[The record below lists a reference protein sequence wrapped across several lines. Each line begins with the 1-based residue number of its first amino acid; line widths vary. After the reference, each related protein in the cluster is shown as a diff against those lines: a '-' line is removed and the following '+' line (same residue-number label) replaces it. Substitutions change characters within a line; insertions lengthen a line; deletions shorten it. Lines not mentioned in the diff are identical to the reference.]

1 MLNSKRVCYVVDDDA
16 DDQEIFLMAIDV
28 IKDPGFQVKMFS
40 RAKEFLSEIQQNK
53 DVPDFVFMDINMPE
67 MDGFECLTYLQT
79 LKLSKK
85 MKLIVVSTSN
95 SMMDIQRAKSLGAAS
110 YIVKPLSIV
119 EYTQLLKKHLN

>member
-1 MLNSKRVCYVVDDDA
+1 
-16 DDQEIFLMAIDV
+16 
-28 IKDPGFQVKMFS
+28 
-40 RAKEFLSEIQQNK
+40 
-53 DVPDFVFMDINMPE
+53 

-119 EYTQLLKKHLN
+119 EYTKLLKKHLK